1 MKYESNKQ
9 LLIAF
14 SQFGYIRIGGIIM
27 STKTNEKI
35 QVLKIIEKKRRKQ
48 YLIFGIF
55 LGLTSGCAIAYC
67 LSKHTNHSTSI
78 RFKKEKE
85 FYCSKFN
92 DIKDAI
98 CDMKNHLQ
106 KNPCCIDVDTDEAPL

>member
-1 MKYESNKQ
+1 
-9 LLIAF
+9 
-14 SQFGYIRIGGIIM
+14 M

-35 QVLKIIEKKRRKQ
+35 QVLKWMEKKRRKQ
-48 YLIFGIF
+48 YLVFGIF

-67 LSKHTNHSTSI
+67 LSKHTTSI
-78 RFKKEKE
+78 QFKKEKN

-106 KNPCCIDVDTDEAPL
+106 KNPCCIDVDTDEASL